1 MLDNNLGDVLF
12 LYRPSQERER
22 ERDEIYV
29 FSLQEK
35 YLLDVNVF
43 NYEIFLPSSLSM

>member
-12 LYRPSQERER
+12 LYIHSQEREMR
-22 ERDEIYV
+22 FMF